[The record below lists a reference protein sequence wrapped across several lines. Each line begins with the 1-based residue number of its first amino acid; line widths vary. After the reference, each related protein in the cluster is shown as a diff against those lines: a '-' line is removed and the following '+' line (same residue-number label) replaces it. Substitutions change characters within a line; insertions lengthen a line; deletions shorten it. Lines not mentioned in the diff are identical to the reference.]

1 MKKIILLIVI
11 IILAYGGYYA
21 YKTSQQSSTAGETS
35 QPDQTPT
42 IAETPK
48 EEQLVAAGKEV
59 LKAMTAKDFSMLA
72 TLTSSEGLSL
82 NEIPNL
88 DFSVSNLPQSQ
99 ISQIPTDTETFMWGY
114 TDGKGDE
121 IELTRKEY
129 FEKYL
134 FNHDYLNAPVV
145 AVNETLGRGNSL
157 NTIIADSGERNFVA
171 FHFAGFNPTY
181 EGMDWTTLYL
191 VFDLEGGKYKLR
203 GIAKDNWT
211 I

>member
-1 MKKIILLIVI
+1 MKKIILLII
-11 IILAYGGYYA
+11 IIALAGGGYYA
-21 YKTSQQSSTAGETS
+21 YKASQEPATADQTA

-59 LKAMTAKDFSMLA
+59 LKAMATKDFVMLA
-72 TLTSSEGLSL
+72 TLTSTEGLSL

-88 DFSVSNLPQSQ
+88 DFSVSNLPQSE
-99 ISQIPTDTETFMWGY
+99 ISQIPTDTQTFMWGY
-114 TDGKGDE
+114 TDGQGLE
-121 IELTRKEY
+121 IDITRKEY

-134 FNHDYLNAPVV
+134 FNHDYLNAPVI

-157 NTIIADSGERNFVA
+157 NTIITDSDGRNFVA

-191 VFDLEGGKYKLR
+191 VFDFEDGKYKLR

>member
-1 MKKIILLIVI
+1 MKKIILLIIV
-11 IILAYGGYYA
+11 LALVGGGYYA
-21 YKTSQQSSTAGETS
+21 YKASQKPATTDEVTK
-35 QPDQTPT
+35 PDETPT
-42 IAETPK
+42 VAETPK

-59 LKAMTAKDFSMLA
+59 LKAIAAKDFVTLA
-72 TLTSSEGLSL
+72 TLTSTEGLSL

-99 ISQIPTDTETFMWGY
+99 IQQIPTDTETFMWGY

-134 FNHDYLNAPVV
+134 FNHDYLNAPVI
-145 AVNETLGRGNSL
+145 AVNETLGRGNSM
-157 NTIIADSGERNFVA
+157 NTIVTDSTGRNFVA